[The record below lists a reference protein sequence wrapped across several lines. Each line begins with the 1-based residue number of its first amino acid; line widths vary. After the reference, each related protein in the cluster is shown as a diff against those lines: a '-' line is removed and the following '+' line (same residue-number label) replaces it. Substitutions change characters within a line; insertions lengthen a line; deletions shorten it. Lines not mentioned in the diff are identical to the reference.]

1 MGLSIAL
8 TTITTSL
15 AFGLGAMSSIPCVEW
30 LSYYAFPA
38 VIFDFLYQITF
49 FVAILVVDERRVERN
64 RMDCC
69 FCIEIGARKVG
80 QDNSTRDQDEQS
92 PPTEE
97 FYYQRFISWFA
108 DQILRPW
115 VKVFVIVFFLALTV
129 ASAVSA
135 TKLKEEFKMADV
147 VPEDSYIL
155 RFFDSFEEYG
165 QRGKLMPIAYF
176 RNVDQSDELVQQE
189 MENFIND
196 LVDMKQ
202 IEHQPPL
209 FWLRDFKKFANTT
222 ATVFGLPFKDQLAA
236 FLEDPGKQL
245 MYGKSIM
252 LDENGQIE
260 SSRCTLYMTNLDNE
274 DAQAQIEALH
284 DQRRVSSSQLINQ
297 GFNSWNFFTMEKNYY
312 LWEFFYTAGQEV
324 WTTAAMAI
332 ISVSVVGFL
341 FIPHWSAVFYV
352 FPLITMLCID
362 LLGKYADANTIRAL
376 TCHPRNWSTG
386 GVSQLVLS
394 LLYRLSPVLRYH
406 NQCCQLHGSHYV
418 YRVTHR
424 LHHAYPFAIL
434 RIRRE
439 DKGS

>member
-1 MGLSIAL
+1 MLTLFFSFVGIGLDDAFIIAGAFDKTDPTKDSVERIRETFEEVGLSIAL

-49 FVAILVVDERRVERN
+49 FVAILVVDERRIQAN

-69 FCIEIGARKVG
+69 FCIEIGGRKVG
-80 QDNSTRDQDEQS
+80 QEDSTRHQDEQ
-92 PPTEE
+92 PTEKDD

-115 VKVFVIVFFLALTV
+115 VKVLVIAFFLALTV
-129 ASAVSA
+129 ACAISA

-147 VPEDSYIL
+147 VPEDSYAL
-155 RFFDSFEEYG
+155 RFLNSFEEYG

-176 RNVDQSDELVQQE
+176 RNVDQSDERVQQE

-236 FLEDPGKQL
+236 FLEDPGNQL

-252 LDENGQIE
+252 LDENGEIE

-284 DQRRVSSSQLINQ
+284 DQRRVSSSQLVNQ
-297 GFNSWNFFTMEKNYY
+297 GLNTWNFFTMELNYY

-332 ISVSVVGFL
+332 ISVSAVGFV
-341 FIPHWSAVFYV
+341 FIPHWTAVLYV

-362 LLGKYADANTIRAL
+362 LLGKCAHNITVRSSKRA
-376 TCHPRNWSTG
+376 T
-386 GVSQLVLS
+386 
-394 LLYRLSPVLRYH
+394 
-406 NQCCQLHGSHYV
+406 
-418 YRVTHR
+418 
-424 LHHAYPFAIL
+424 
-434 RIRRE
+434 
-439 DKGS
+439 